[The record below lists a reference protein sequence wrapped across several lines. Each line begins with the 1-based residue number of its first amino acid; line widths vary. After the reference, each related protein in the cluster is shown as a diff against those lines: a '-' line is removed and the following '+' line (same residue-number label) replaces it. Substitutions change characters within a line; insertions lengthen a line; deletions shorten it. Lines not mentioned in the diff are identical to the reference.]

1 MTFGEYIRGKGFTA
15 KSFAQIAGV
24 SNRSVENYTT
34 GRRSIKNM
42 TLELAGKIAKAL
54 DLHAEDLLQ
63 FDD

>member
-15 KSFAQIAGV
+15 NSLAQSAGV
-24 SNRSVENYTT
+24 SRRSVENYTT
-34 GRRSIKNM
+34 GRRAIKNM

-54 DLHAEDLLQ
+54 DLHAEDLLK

>member
-15 KSFAQIAGV
+15 KSLAQSARI
-24 SNRSVENYTT
+24 SNRSLENYTT
-34 GRRSIKNM
+34 GRRAIKNM

-54 DLHAEDLLQ
+54 DLHAEDLLR